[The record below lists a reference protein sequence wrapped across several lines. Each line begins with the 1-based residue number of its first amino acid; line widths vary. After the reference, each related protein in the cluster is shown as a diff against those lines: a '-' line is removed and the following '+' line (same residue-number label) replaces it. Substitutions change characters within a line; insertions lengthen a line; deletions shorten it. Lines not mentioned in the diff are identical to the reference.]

1 MRKVFTILLFLL
13 LALPGRTQD
22 RIYVATD
29 RNTYLAGDLVYCS
42 LFCVD
47 DEGHQSGYSAVSY
60 LELISGDGTA
70 AEAKIGLFNGRGAGS
85 FRIPAQTPTG
95 TYRLVA
101 YTARSQASPEGS
113 RILSVFNTGSTARV
127 NGGVQLVPEKDYKAV
142 AGAPDS
148 VTGDISLSFP
158 ARLSPGKEATLLLSA
173 PLQKLDVSVSV
184 FHDDALAPADGK
196 SLASFL
202 NGQPAAPGKRTGEYE
217 GEIIQ
222 ANVEG
227 LGQNVKKEED
237 EITAFLSAA
246 GDPSNVYIGR
256 SDNEGRI
263 FFFTDNIYGDR
274 ELVCEVVSMQGH
286 SCHISLADPFTHPEA
301 GELPAL
307 ILSQAQRGA
316 LVDRKASL
324 QAQQAQPMDTLVR
337 FLPKREGQ
345 LFSGSPVIRYHLDDY
360 NRFPTIREICIEFA
374 HEIQFVRRD
383 GRWRIRMF
391 TTDSSS
397 SRRYVQ
403 DNILVLMDGVVIT
416 DHGLL
421 EKFDA
426 MLLEDINIYRQ
437 PVAMGGISYNGVVN
451 FVTKRNYVTAL
462 KFPENVRVVDFKG
475 VSYPIA
481 YPGTL
486 AEGTE
491 NDRRQLLYW
500 HPALEIAEGN
510 QALIHLRMPT
520 YSGTFRA
527 VVEGWTADGKPV
539 RAEYSFTV
547 E

>member
-148 VTGDISLSFP
+148 VTGDISLSLP

-196 SLASFL
+196 SLAAFL

-345 LFSGSPVIRYHLDDY
+345 LFSGSPVIHYHLDDY

-437 PVAMGGISYNGVVN
+437 PVAMGGISYNGVVS

-486 AEGTE
+486 PEGTE

>member
-397 SRRYVQ
+397 SRRYVL

-520 YSGTFRA
+520 YTGTFRA

>member
-491 NDRRQLLYW
+491 SDRRQLLYW

>member
-142 AGAPDS
+142 TGAPDS

-416 DHGLL
+416 DHSLL

-486 AEGTE
+486 ADGTE
-491 NDRRQLLYW
+491 SDRRQLLYW

>member
-60 LELISGDGTA
+60 LELLSGDGTA

-416 DHGLL
+416 DHSLL